1 MMTLDDSDDGLV
13 ARAVAGDRAGFAALV
28 SRHYDM
34 VFRVA
39 WKWCGNREDA
49 EDIAQDV
56 CVRLGQTIRSYSG
69 QAKFT
74 TWLYRVVL
82 NAARDHHR
90 KRASH
95 AKKLDAWAKEPTRP
109 DIQEAETGED
119 DEAATALWQAV
130 RQLPPKQRDT
140 VLLVYGEELSHGEA
154 AQAMDCAE
162 GTIAS
167 NIHDAKKRLKVLL
180 QEPPIAEKVK
190 G

>member
-1 MMTLDDSDDGLV
+1 MTLDDSDDGLV

-82 NAARDHHR
+82 NAARDHYR

-109 DIQEAETGED
+109 DIQEAVQDKGNE
-119 DEAATALWQAV
+119 EAEELWAAV
-130 RQLPPKQRDT
+130 RQLPPKQRDS
-140 VLLVYGEELSHGEA
+140 VLLVYGEGLSHLEA
-154 AQAMDCAE
+154 ATAMECAE
-162 GTIAS
+162 GTVSS
-167 NIHDAKKRLKVLL
+167 NISDAKKRLKVLL
-180 QEPPIAEKVK
+180 NESE
-190 G
+190 GLE

>member
-1 MMTLDDSDDGLV
+1 MMGRQESDEGLV

-34 VFRVA
+34 MFRVA

-56 CVRLGQTIRSYSG
+56 CVRLGKTISSYSG
-69 QAKFT
+69 QAKFS

-82 NAARDHHR
+82 NAVHDHQR

-95 AKKLDAWAKEPTRP
+95 ARKLNDWANEPTRV
-109 DIQEAETGED
+109 DIQEAEPAD
-119 DEAATALWQAV
+119 DEDAASELWQAV
-130 RQLPPKQRDT
+130 RQLPQRQRDA
-140 VLLVYGEELSHGEA
+140 VLLVYGEELSHAEA
-154 AQAMDCAE
+154 ARAMECAE
-162 GTIAS
+162 GTVAS

-180 QEPPIAEKVK
+180 QQEAKV
-190 G
+190 

>member
-1 MMTLDDSDDGLV
+1 MGWWR
-13 ARAVAGDRAGFAALV
+13 RAVAGDRAGFAALV

-82 NAARDHHR
+82 NAARDHYR

-109 DIQEAETGED
+109 DIQEAVPKTRAMKRRKSFGLRCANCLPNNGTQC
-119 DEAATALWQAV
+119 AAGLRGGAFTPGSRDCHGV
-130 RQLPPKQRDT
+130 RGRHG
-140 VLLVYGEELSHGEA
+140 VLKYFRR
-154 AQAMDCAE
+154 
-162 GTIAS
+162 
-167 NIHDAKKRLKVLL
+167 KKTT
-180 QEPPIAEKVK
+180 K
-190 G
+190 GAFK